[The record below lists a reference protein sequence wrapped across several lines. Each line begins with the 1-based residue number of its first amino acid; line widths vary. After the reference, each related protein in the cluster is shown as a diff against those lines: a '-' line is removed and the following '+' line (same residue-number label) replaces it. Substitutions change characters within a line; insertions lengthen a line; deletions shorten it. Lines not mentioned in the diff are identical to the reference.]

1 MHYLEQA
8 DTISYEIFLKGLT
21 TDTIRKISADLHEPN
36 RMLEHRLHCLE
47 IFRESK
53 NPTF

>member
-1 MHYLEQA
+1 MHYLQKA

-21 TDTIRKISADLHEPN
+21 EDTIRKISADLHEPD

-47 IFRESK
+47 VFQQSK
-53 NPTF
+53 DPKF